1 MNIGIVGYGNVGKA
15 VERIACLSK
24 DIKLTGIFSRRNPA
38 TLVSPF
44 DSVFYHQMELNDFK
58 DKIDVLL
65 LCQGSATDLVPL
77 ALETSKNFNTVDS
90 FDNHGK
96 MREYVVALDEV
107 AREYGHFA
115 IVGAGWDPGLFS
127 LSRSLFEGVL
137 GGESVTFWGKGV
149 SQGHSEAIR
158 RIEGVKMAVQYTI
171 PKEYAV
177 QLAYE
182 GNGGGLAS
190 YERHKRVC
198 YVVVDEKCDKKAVAE
213 KIKNMPNYFSG
224 YETEVY
230 FVDEEEFITS
240 HRTMS
245 HGGRVI
251 WAGNTWNHF
260 ANIEL
265 RLNAQ
270 SNPDFTASVLVA
282 YAKCAH
288 RLYKRGERGAKTI
301 LDIPM
306 TALFD
311 ADRLDIIE
319 KYL

>member
-1 MNIGIVGYGNVGKA
+1 
-15 VERIACLSK
+15 
-24 DIKLTGIFSRRNPA
+24 
-38 TLVSPF
+38 
-44 DSVFYHQMELNDFK
+44 
-58 DKIDVLL
+58 
-65 LCQGSATDLVPL
+65 
-77 ALETSKNFNTVDS
+77 
-90 FDNHGK
+90 
-96 MREYVVALDEV
+96 MRV
-107 AREYGHFA
+107 
-115 IVGAGWDPGLFS
+115 
-127 LSRSLFEGVL
+127 
-137 GGESVTFWGKGV
+137 
-149 SQGHSEAIR
+149 
-158 RIEGVKMAVQYTI
+158 
-171 PKEYAV
+171 
-177 QLAYE
+177 
-182 GNGGGLAS
+182 N
-190 YERHKRVC
+190 
-198 YVVVDEKCDKKAVAE
+198 

-251 WAGNTWNHF
+251 WAGNTGNHS
-260 ANIEL
+260 ANIEM

-288 RLYKRGERGAKTI
+288 RLYKKGERGVKTI